1 MDEAQAR
8 VGRRIGNY
16 LLHGILGR
24 GGMGV
29 VYRGEHAYLRRPV
42 AVKVLH
48 RSYFDQPEA
57 RARFLREAQ
66 AAGVIDHPNIVGVT
80 DFGEADDGT
89 IFLVMNHVDGVS
101 LERVLRNEDRL
112 PLFRTLVILGQLTR
126 ALAAAHDK
134 NIIHHDLKPDNIML
148 ERRVGRRQ
156 IVRSLDG
163 EGGSLAE
170 PEGTFDFVTILDF
183 GAAKYL
189 DQAAVGSGVVI
200 GTPTYMAPETA
211 RDGIADGRSDIYA
224 VGIIFY
230 EMLTGTVPF
239 EGDVASDIMM
249 KHLREPVPSPRMR
262 CPQAEITL
270 EAERTLMKALA
281 KDPAQRYQS
290 MAELHDDLERCY
302 GQVRFRRNI
311 ELLPGAAASGAARQP
326 VPLVKVKLRVAG
338 SPGDGERTIPS
349 VPAPQ
354 ADLPADSTPS
364 PLLLTRR
371 RSGRHKTLPLGA
383 ALDGTPP
390 PIPGGKPPKG

>member
-1 MDEAQAR
+1 MDEAQER

-66 AAGVIDHPNIVGVT
+66 AAGVIDHPNIVGIT

-101 LERVLRNEDRL
+101 LERVLRNEERL

-134 NIIHHDLKPDNIML
+134 GIIHHDLKPDNIML

-224 VGIIFY
+224 VGVIFY

-239 EGDVASDIMM
+239 EGDVAADIMM

-262 CPQAEITL
+262 CPQAEITV

-281 KDPAQRYQS
+281 KDPAQRHQS
-290 MAELHDDLERCY
+290 MSQLHDDLERCY

-311 ELLPGAAASGAARQP
+311 ELLPSTAEGSLRQP
-326 VPLVKVKLRVAG
+326 VPLVKVKPRVAG
-338 SPGDGERTIPS
+338 SPGDGERAIPS
-349 VPAPQ
+349 IPAPQ
-354 ADLPADSTPS
+354 ADLPADSNPT

-371 RSGRHKTLPLGA
+371 RSGRHKTLPFGA
-383 ALDGTPP
+383 AQDGTPP
-390 PIPGGKPPKG
+390 PIPGGKPRKG